1 MKKVGLMTIILLILC
16 GCTSKMDENQLVYNS
31 YVEEMKELKEKTTSK
46 DVVDVEIDL
55 EEEKKGEITY
65 RVTIDHP
72 KKDMK
77 NIEAMVYHTEKTE
90 DIYPTIGVF
99 DKKLNLIPDLKQNE
113 EENVKGIVLG
123 GYIKTKKSLEEFHP
137 TFKVVILY
145 NDHENERKKIYY
157 IKKF

>member
-1 MKKVGLMTIILLILC
+1 MKKVGLIIVIILILC
-16 GCTSKMDENQLVYNS
+16 GCTSKIDENQLVYNS

-46 DVVDVEIDL
+46 EIVDVEIEL
-55 EEEKKGEITY
+55 EEEKNGEITY

-72 KKDMK
+72 KEEMK

-99 DKKLNLIPDLKQNE
+99 DKKLNLIPGLKKNE
-113 EENVKGIVLG
+113 EDNVKGIVLG
-123 GYIKTKKSLEEFHP
+123 GYIKTRKSLEEFHP
-137 TFKVVILY
+137 TFKVMILY